1 MKQYLLLLLFPFIL
15 EVSAQNEIEKVN
27 QTLNKEKIK
36 SHIAFIASD
45 EMRGRDTGSPEL
57 DKAADYI
64 VESFKKHGIKPVSG
78 ASRGYYQEVPMRK
91 IVPPE
96 TVNFILG
103 ETNIDYKKDLL
114 FIRSHNL
121 KNNYNFIYL
130 NYANEED
137 YTENVKGKIILCK
150 TGNGKTEST
159 ETLEEISSNKRK
171 IALQKGAAGI
181 IEVFDDSDMSW
192 FRYKNYFNRKQI
204 IIDENRDNQ
213 PVLHAWV
220 KMKKSELELYE
231 QKKYKNIV
239 SISITGA
246 LDKPFITYNVVGMLE
261 GSDPK
266 LKDEYVI
273 YSAHYDHIGIGR
285 PDAKNDSIYNGA
297 RDNAVG
303 TVTVLA
309 AAENLAKYPT
319 KRSALFILFTGEEK
333 GLMGSRYYTNHP
345 LLPLNKMVYC
355 FNSDNGGYN
364 NTSIATIIGLNRTT
378 AGSMIIE
385 ACNAFGLKA
394 IDDPAAEQGLFDR
407 SDNVNFAKK
416 GIPAPTFSMGFTA
429 FDQEIMKYYHQ
440 PGDSPESLDY
450 EYLEKFFK
458 AYVLSARLIGNS
470 FTTPMWIEGDKY
482 FPAAENLYRLE
493 K

>member
-1 MKQYLLLLLFPFIL
+1 MKQYLILLFFPFIL
-15 EVSAQNEIEKVN
+15 EVSAQGEIGKVN

-64 VESFKKHGIKPVSG
+64 VESFKNYGIQPVPG
-78 ASRGYYQEVPMRK
+78 ATRGYYQEVPMRK
-91 IVPPE
+91 IAPPV
-96 TVNFILG
+96 TANLILG
-103 ETNIDYKKDLL
+103 ESNLNYKKDLF

-121 KNNYNFIYL
+121 NNKFKFIYL
-130 NYANEED
+130 NYGNEED
-137 YTENVKGKIILCK
+137 YKENVKGKIILCK
-150 TGNGKTEST
+150 TGNGKADRSQSI
-159 ETLEEISSNKRK
+159 EEISSLKRK

-181 IEVFDDSDMSW
+181 IEIFDDSDISW
-192 FRYKNYFNRKQI
+192 NQYKNYFNRKQI
-204 IIDENRDNQ
+204 LFDNDRGSEPII
-213 PVLHAWV
+213 HAWV
-220 KMKKSELELYE
+220 KMKKSEIELYE
-231 QKKYKNIV
+231 QKKYKNII
-239 SISITGA
+239 SISIQGA
-246 LDKPFITYNVVGMLE
+246 LDKPFITYNVVGMQE
-261 GSDPK
+261 GSDPE
-266 LKDEYVI
+266 LKDEFII
-273 YSAHYDHIGIGR
+273 YSAHYDHIGVGR

-333 GLMGSRYYTNHP
+333 GLMGSRYYTNNP

-364 NTSIATIIGLNRTT
+364 NTSLATIIGLNRTT

-385 ACNAFGLKA
+385 ACNAFGLDA

-407 SDNVNFAKK
+407 SDNVNFARK
-416 GIPAPTFSMGFTA
+416 GIPAPTFSLGFTA
-429 FDQEIMKYYHQ
+429 FDEEIMKYYHQ

-450 EYLEKFFK
+450 VYLEKFFK

-470 FTTPMWIEGDKY
+470 LTTPKWVEGDKY
-482 FPAAENLYRLE
+482 FPASEVLYHKE
-493 K
+493 E